1 MNKKCYRF
9 FGGLLVAQANWLNK
23 MANKGYRLLRT
34 EKLLYEFEPC
44 IPGKYQYQVEFVG
57 QKTRESADDYAHFLE
72 DCGYR
77 TMFKNINLDY
87 SVGKAVWRPWAEP
100 GGQIATNATTFNH
113 ELLIVEREAN
123 GNNFEL
129 HTTYEDKMAY
139 YRNLRRPWLFMLL
152 VSAVLGIAMK
162 TWVWGIFAV
171 ISLAGVLVYQ
181 IELVKLQKQ
190 SESKEW

>member
-57 QKTRESADDYAHFLE
+57 QKTRESADDYARFLE

-77 TMFKNINLDY
+77 TMFKNINLNY

-139 YRNLRRPWLFMLL
+139 YRNLRRPWLFILL